1 MDIDFIDSSTGWCV
15 GTRSFGFGPGRIFK
29 YSNTVDVTVPAGIP
43 PQAMI
48 RIHPNPF
55 ATDVVLEL
63 DPMGRGPVEVAI
75 YDVTGRK
82 LKTLLPLMPG
92 VGRYRWDG
100 SDQYG
105 RDVPGGFYLYR
116 VRSTTREESGSF
128 VKLR

>member
-15 GTRSFGFGPGRIFK
+15 GTRSFGSGPGRIFK
-29 YSNTVDVTVPAGIP
+29 YSSTVGVTAPAAIP
-43 PQAMI
+43 AQARI

-55 ATDVVLEL
+55 ATDVALEL

-82 LKTLLPLMPG
+82 LKTLLPRMPG
-92 VGRYRWDG
+92 AGQYRWDG

-105 RDVPGGFYLYR
+105 REVPGGFYLYR
-116 VRSTTREESGSF
+116 ILSPTTEASGSF
-128 VKLR
+128 VKLP